1 MTSHISK
8 TSPPTR
14 IFTSVRRAAPAFPES
29 CRRGTFLRLPGTRR
43 IHVNARPNVRRIRH
57 SAQPGPSRRS
67 VSCAGVSCLLMARD
81 GKTARREPAG
91 QQAPT
96 RQPVSRPDGD
106 GPVPPL
112 PAPDPDD
119 PMSYTYTTDLA
130 PIRAVVCR
138 YAIQAGLTEARAIDL
153 TLAVSEVA
161 ANTIKH
167 AKSPGSLKIWY
178 DAKEIVCQIHDEGII
193 TDPMAGRREPSLD
206 AVGGHGLWI
215 VNQVCDQVEMQS
227 DENGTTVRL
236 HMNLPRRGAGQ

>member
-1 MTSHISK
+1 MCGGFGIPRHQ
-8 TSPPTR
+8 PH
-14 IFTSVRRAAPAFPES
+14 
-29 CRRGTFLRLPGTRR
+29 PGE
-43 IHVNARPNVRRIRH
+43 VF
-57 SAQPGPSRRS
+57 SG
-67 VSCAGVSCLLMARD
+67 AGVSCLLMARD

-96 RQPVSRPDGD
+96 RQPVPRPDGD
-106 GPVPPL
+106 GAVPPL
-112 PAPDPDD
+112 PLPDPDD

-130 PIRAVVCR
+130 AIRAVVHR

-178 DAKEIVCQIHDEGII
+178 DTNEIVCQIHDEGII

-206 AVGGHGLWI
+206 ALGGHGLWI
-215 VNQVCDQVEMQS
+215 VNQVCDQVELQS
-227 DENGTTVRL
+227 DENGTTIRL
-236 HMNLPRRGAGQ
+236 HMTLPRRGTGQ